1 MQLVLSWPVRVLVVA
16 LLVFSLFVDGAG
28 YIYRAVNHLPLT
40 GQVDPSFMPPNF
52 SWWPL
57 GSTGQIF
64 IHKGLDLSGGSH
76 MEIQLTDIPPGRSKT
91 DVQAIAVQVFQKR
104 LNALGT
110 NEPLVQPEGQD
121 RVVVELA
128 GVSSARAQEIL
139 GKSYHLDF
147 VTWVADPKA
156 TAVGQAPAGYKPK
169 LAGLGSEQVTGA
181 TSGLDSNGLNWQVV
195 LNFNSDG
202 ASTFSTLTSNAVN
215 SCPGDGTDCATR
227 HIAIFEDLTA
237 ADIANWDTV
246 ESTVAL
252 PPSAG
257 GKLLTNPT
265 ILQPI
270 PGGSANITGSFTQ
283 QTASDLAASI
293 NSGALP
299 ANVKILSSYDVSAT
313 LGADSVK
320 RSVAAGLI
328 GLAIVILFMIAYYR
342 LPGLLASVALVAYAG
357 IVIALF
363 KAWPITL
370 TLAGLAGFILS
381 VGMAVDANVLI
392 FERFKEEVRSGRTV
406 AAAVDAGVRRAWP
419 AIRDSNISTL
429 ITCGVLLVFAPAQI
443 KGFAI
448 TLGIGVLMSLV
459 SSIIVT
465 HNLLAIFLNFG
476 AGFRNQRLL
485 GVDRAPA

>member
-1 MQLVLSWPVRVLVVA
+1 
-16 LLVFSLFVDGAG
+16 
-28 YIYRAVNHLPLT
+28 
-40 GQVDPSFMPPNF
+40 
-52 SWWPL
+52 
-57 GSTGQIF
+57 
-64 IHKGLDLSGGSH
+64 
-76 MEIQLTDIPPGRSKT
+76 
-91 DVQAIAVQVFQKR
+91 
-104 LNALGT
+104 
-110 NEPLVQPEGQD
+110 
-121 RVVVELA
+121 
-128 GVSSARAQEIL
+128 
-139 GKSYHLDF
+139 
-147 VTWVADPKA
+147 
-156 TAVGQAPAGYKPK
+156 
-169 LAGLGSEQVTGA
+169 
-181 TSGLDSNGLNWQVV
+181 
-195 LNFNSDG
+195 
-202 ASTFSTLTSNAVN
+202 
-215 SCPGDGTDCATR
+215 
-227 HIAIFEDLTA
+227 
-237 ADIANWDTV
+237 
-246 ESTVAL
+246 
-252 PPSAG
+252 
-257 GKLLTNPT
+257 
-265 ILQPI
+265 
-270 PGGSANITGSFTQ
+270 
-283 QTASDLAASI
+283 
-293 NSGALP
+293 
-299 ANVKILSSYDVSAT
+299 
-313 LGADSVK
+313 GADSVK

-328 GLAIVILFMIAYYR
+328 GLAIVILFMIFYYR
-342 LPGLLASVALVAYAG
+342 LPGLLASLALLAYDG